1 MENENNRD
9 EYLQKQG
16 EIVMDL
22 TIRLTSLERL
32 LIKKNIVTDEELIS
46 SINEVQKELMELV
59 SKTLEAQNEKST

>member
-59 SKTLEAQNEKST
+59 SKTLELVKS